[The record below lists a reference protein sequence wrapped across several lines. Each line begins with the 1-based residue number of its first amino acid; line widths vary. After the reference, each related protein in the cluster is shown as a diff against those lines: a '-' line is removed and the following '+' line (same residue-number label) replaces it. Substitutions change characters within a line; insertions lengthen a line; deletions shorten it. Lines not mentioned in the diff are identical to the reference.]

1 VPGPWGVRAGTLPQM
16 AAVSRSALGWRDS
29 LVSLSVLDQDALL
42 YVLSAVLALGTILL
56 GESADYRQWAEM
68 AVGPYALAVVL
79 CFGVAR
85 WNARRARRGA
95 DSPGRDRLRNGV
107 ILGLLI
113 TVMLVPLSV
122 EVVLRADHHPGDE
135 VQNEVT
141 VIEAG
146 GDRVANHKNCY
157 LSNPKNIGGS
167 VTSQSEDS
175 FFPYLPGM
183 CPFGLINATSGP
195 AELKD
200 ARIPLTGFSL
210 IVIGAA
216 LLIAEVPSRRR
227 WRLFQVIVVLPSGA
241 LPMVTGGDD
250 LPVIALMVLALALAT
265 RRRPICSG
273 LAVGLAGTLKFTA
286 WPLLILLAL
295 GEWDRRG
302 RRAVLRYSFAVAAVV
317 IPVLGIGIGSD
328 WHAFVTNAIKFP
340 LGLTKVKSP
349 AASPLLGQEL
359 VVLFPS
365 IKPELIALLGLV
377 GLVAVAYGLRRWTPS
392 SPQSAAGFS
401 GLAML
406 LATLLAPATRFGY
419 LIYPLDLLACAVLLT
434 PRARKAS
441 GEPALAGSAHE
452 PSGTSNSLSVS
463 PITAEVCPSPASAG
477 EIDGLTGVISTPTSH
492 S

>member
-1 VPGPWGVRAGTLPQM
+1 MRTT
-16 AAVSRSALGWRDS
+16 LGWRDR
-29 LVSLSVLDQDALL
+29 LVALSILDQDALL
-42 YVLSAVLALGTILL
+42 YLLAAILALGTILL

-68 AVGPYALAVVL
+68 AVGPYAVAVVL
-79 CFGVAR
+79 CWGA
-85 WNARRARRGA
+85 ARRRSRRVKRDGTA
-95 DSPGRDRLRNGV
+95 SERDRLRNGV

-113 TVMLVPLSV
+113 TVMLVPLGV

-146 GDRVANHKNCY
+146 GDRVMNHKNCY
-157 LSNPKNIGGS
+157 LAHPKTIGGS

-216 LLIAEVPSRRR
+216 LLLAEVPSRRR
-227 WRLFQVIVVLPSGA
+227 WRLFQVVVVLPSGA

-250 LPVIALMVLALALAT
+250 LPVIALMMLGLALAT
-265 RRRPICSG
+265 RRRPVWSG
-273 LAVGLAGTLKFTA
+273 LAIGLAGTLKFTA

-302 RRAVLRYSFAVAAVV
+302 RRAILRYSFAVAAVA
-317 IPVLGIGIGSD
+317 IPILGIGIGSN

-340 LGLTKVKSP
+340 LGLTRVKSP

-365 IKPELIALLGLV
+365 VKPEIIALLGLV
-377 GLVAVAYGLRRWTPS
+377 GLAAVAYGLKRWTPS

-406 LATLLAPATRFGY
+406 LATVLAPATRFGY
-419 LIYPLDLLACAVLLT
+419 LIYPLDLLSCAVLFT
-434 PRARKAS
+434 PLALGAKGALAHDGHAQDAS
-441 GEPALAGSAHE
+441 GI
-452 PSGTSNSLSVS
+452 SNSLSVS
-463 PITAEVCPSPASAG
+463 PIAAEVCPSPASEG
-477 EIDGLTGVISTPTSH
+477 EIDGLTGATITPTSH